1 MSHSVQLAT
10 VVDMAYGYQ
19 SNFYQFGQP
28 SYQWPQT
35 QYPATE
41 NTTGSP
47 SPANEG
53 PESSDENE
61 LVSLTVKLICPKEKR
76 GEHRVFILRDINL
89 SEITSLD
96 SMRKNIYSQFGKK
109 FIDNSADFD
118 VGYFEGT
125 KRIWIRTNEDLNKLL
140 QSIRTKSITLW
151 CTGRKRGDKRGR
163 VTSGSSSDSEEDF
176 HRKRKKKKK
185 GAQEERNDRVDELVD
200 ELRDKHG
207 ESFSNLQYRVW
218 AETVLGGHHKSLDK
232 PPKGSYYKKRG
243 ASSPLRSV
251 DNPPS
256 TVITPIR
263 AAELKTTYIKQI
275 KDLHSLLD
283 IGAITKADFEKQKH
297 SILKLMDNL

>member
-1 MSHSVQLAT
+1 MIKGV
-10 VVDMAYGYQ
+10 
-19 SNFYQFGQP
+19 
-28 SYQWPQT
+28 
-35 QYPATE
+35 
-41 NTTGSP
+41 GSP
-47 SPANEG
+47 
-53 PESSDENE
+53 
-61 LVSLTVKLICPKEKR
+61 LVAHLI
-76 GEHRVFILRDINL
+76 L
-89 SEITSLD
+89 
-96 SMRKNIYSQFGKK
+96 
-109 FIDNSADFD
+109 
-118 VGYFEGT
+118 
-125 KRIWIRTNEDLNKLL
+125 KRI
-140 QSIRTKSITLW
+140 SIERE
-151 CTGRKRGDKRGR
+151 R
-163 VTSGSSSDSEEDF
+163 
-176 HRKRKKKKK
+176 RKRKGHKK
-185 GAQEERNDRVDELVD
+185 RVDELVD

-275 KDLHSLLD
+275 NDLHSLMD